1 MSPTKWI
8 SEDILIICQIIAS
21 FLIVTV
27 TLINLSLTDR
37 NKVLWSTLLGAGF
50 GYLVP
55 ILNRNVSLVILMMS
69 RFTVFLPSNM
79 STELF
84 PQNVVSKFTTKVS
97 EVLELQGNWDVG
109 LVEILF
115 PGKVHNICG
124 SRFGYTLHR

>member
-50 GYLVP
+50 SYLVP